1 MYESY
6 SEFKHLNQWIL
17 FEVFFTPFIHQNET
31 GPALTVWYKNPPE
44 LCQSMTIIFMFCFQS
59 PIFWMFI
66 EGIYLHSRVSTN
78 IFNHAP
84 PFNIYYLIGWGK
96 YSDKI
101 LKQAGRFEIIFIW
114 IREGL
119 PLFTTLI
126 WVAAMRLTSNNETC
140 WEDYS
145 DNKSIFIIVI
155 PILSILMVFKYCTD
169 C

>member
-1 MYESY
+1 
-6 SEFKHLNQWIL
+6 
-17 FEVFFTPFIHQNET
+17 
-31 GPALTVWYKNPPE
+31 
-44 LCQSMTIIFMFCFQS
+44 
-59 PIFWMFI
+59 MFI

-84 PFNIYYLIGWGK
+84 PFNIYYLIGW
-96 YSDKI
+96 
-101 LKQAGRFEIIFIW
+101 
-114 IREGL
+114 GL

-155 PILSILMVFKYCTD
+155 PILSILMVNLLFLVIIMKVVVTSLRTRSSLTRQIRKAVQSTLILFPLLGITNLLFFINP
-169 C
+169 